1 MQNFY
6 IWTEVEAGVN
16 FYRDEHDYISKT
28 DAEKFLLAKGRI
40 KVEAPREGS
49 LLRTPPFSNRGKKR
63 PRRSAVVTVQ
73 SYVVPDSDDEAIAED
88 EIDIHMIQEEKKVQH
103 ESNLQLWIKHL
114 GQLLKEE
121 TRKVRDH
128 GTHTQYIFPDFL
140 VR

>member
-1 MQNFY
+1 M
-6 IWTEVEAGVN
+6 EAGVN

-28 DAEKFLLAKGRI
+28 DAEKILLARGII

-49 LLRTPPFSNRGKKR
+49 LLRTLPSSNRGKKR

-73 SYVVPDSDDEAIAED
+73 SYAVPDSDDEAIAEN
-88 EIDIHMIQEEKKVQH
+88 EIDHQEERKAQQ

-121 TRKVRDH
+121 TRKVR
-128 GTHTQYIFPDFL
+128 
-140 VR
+140 